1 MKNEQQEKAKEFYFD
16 TNMSKSEIAE
26 QLGVNRRTI
35 MLWCQ
40 QGNWEQLRR
49 SARHMPALIAEKC
62 YYLIDQYT
70 TQLLTVG
77 NTITSRSHLHADAIN
92 KLASA
97 IKKIKTRSTV
107 NESMEMFNFFLEG
120 LRRRD
125 AALADQVKPS
135 LEDYIEDRRGVETT
149 DFLLSDF
156 DEDGTIPIPE
166 KELNESLLDYKE
178 ELAFREEV
186 RKAATEEEAL
196 ENWLN
201 HKPASENPST
211 PGSQTGNPVPPHLN

>member
-1 MKNEQQEKAKEFYFD
+1 MKNEQQEQARNLYYE
-16 TNMSKSEIAE
+16 TNMSKSEIADK
-26 QLGVNRRTI
+26 LGVNRRTI

-49 SARHMPALIAEKC
+49 SARHMPALVAEKC

-70 TQLLTVG
+70 TQLLTAG
-77 NTITSRSHLHADAIN
+77 NTITTHSHLHADAIN

-97 IKKIKTRSTV
+97 IKKLKNRSAV

-125 AALADQVKPS
+125 AVLADKVMPYM
-135 LEDYIEDRRGVETT
+135 EEYIENRSDVETT
-149 DFLLSDF
+149 DFLLNEFND
-156 DEDGTIPIPE
+156 DGTIPIPE
-166 KELNESLLDYKE
+166 KEMNEAILDERDTMAFHE
-178 ELAFREEV
+178 EL

-196 ENWLN
+196 ENWQ
-201 HKPASENPST
+201 KQKTIFENS
-211 PGSQTGNPVPPHLN
+211 STGNNDQFPSNPN